1 MKILRKK
8 KIVINDIFTWYLW
21 YLSLNLT
28 TMKARIASGR
38 SCVKIAILM
47 YAPRLYPRVKLMLV
61 AVKVLK
67 QIGLNRVLVRK

>member
-1 MKILRKK
+1 MKNRER
-8 KIVINDIFTWYLW
+8 
-21 YLSLNLT
+21 S
-28 TMKARIASGR
+28 RR

-47 YAPRLYPRVKLMLV
+47 YVPRLYPRVKLTLV